1 MGLRFRL
8 DESSRADQSG
18 ACASLKDAGQIVV
31 GNFGFQILATGLSR
45 ACRLELITWNLDA
58 RRLTLDPALFL
69 SRCVS
74 VDLEVDPKSARLFA
88 FAAVRGE
95 ASFVHRSGPWATLES
110 GLDRLEAFCDGAAHL
125 VGHNILRH
133 DLPHLVANRARL
145 AGLGAA
151 PIDTLWL
158 NPLAFPRNPYHHLVK
173 HYQDGRLQ
181 VGHVNDPVEDA
192 RLALQ
197 VLSDQITAFARLG
210 QDAPDVLMTY
220 HHLITRGDASAGF
233 DALFEAL
240 RGPAPGEAAAHAATR
255 QLLTGRACTHRL
267 EQTLGRL
274 SDPRNGWPMAY
285 ALSWI
290 SVAGGDSVMPPWVR
304 MQFPQA
310 GLIVRHLRDTN
321 CGDPSCGWC
330 AEKNNPN
337 AALERW
343 FGFPSFRPQP
353 VDDMGRPLQERIV
366 AEAMAGK
373 SVLGIL
379 PTGTGKSVC
388 YQIPALSR
396 FDKTG
401 ALTVVISPLVA
412 LMADQ
417 VQGLARV
424 GISSVVTVNGMLSLP
439 ERHDALEKVRMGDA
453 TILLIAPEQL
463 RSNSIR
469 TVLQQREVGLWVLDE
484 AHCISKWGH
493 DFRPDYRYVSR
504 FIKEFSGDQVPP
516 VLCLTA
522 TAKPEVVRDIRDHFQ
537 TRLGVDLMLLDGGAV
552 RTNLSFAVLPT
563 QKATKLTDI
572 LTAIEANLPPEGAS
586 GAVVYCATRG
596 ATERVAEFLKGQGLA
611 ADYFHAGLTSERK
624 REVQEAFRTGQLR
637 VIAATN
643 AFGMG
648 IDKPDIRLVVHGDIP
663 GSLENYLQE
672 AGRAGRDQ
680 APANCVL
687 LFALEDVER
696 QFSLSARSRLAR
708 HEIGA
713 ILKALRRMDRQ
724 KSGEVVATPGEIV
737 REEKDQEFERDKA
750 TDDSRV
756 KTAVAWLEEATLLS
770 REENRVQVFPSS
782 LRIRSVD
789 EAAAILERAQI
800 TGVRR
805 KQLMDLVRHVMNAP
819 ADAGVST
826 DDLTGAC
833 GLSGRELH
841 RAFAD
846 LETLGIA
853 SNDTAVTVYVHLA
866 VEDASARRLD
876 HAGRMEADLIA
887 LMQEAVPDAGG
898 AEAHPLNLTETCQA
912 LRDKGHRHVR
922 PDLVETILR
931 AMAQDGRDQDG
942 GRGNLTLRKASR
954 TTIFVR
960 VGRSWPVVARTA
972 DLRRQG
978 AQVLLAHLTG
988 KVAKGKHGK
997 DIQVETT
1004 LGAMLDALNGD
1015 ALLRAEVK
1023 DMTRLMDRALLWLH
1037 EQQVV
1042 TLGRGLSVF
1051 RPAIT
1056 LHLNP
1061 KGGRFTEQHFAPL
1074 EEHYGETTIQTHVMA
1089 AYAEKGLVAMDQAQ
1103 RLSEDYFVLDRDAF
1117 LRRWLPGRG
1126 TEIRRQTTGTSWR
1139 TIVDALDNPAQAE
1152 IVRDDREQTNVLVL
1166 AGPGSGKTRVLV
1178 HRIAYLIRVKR
1189 EDPRGILVL
1198 TYNRHAAA
1206 EIRERLRRLIGKDAA
1221 RVSVSTCHALAMRL
1235 VGVSFA
1241 GDGDPA
1247 RNFDGIVMQAVALL
1261 RGDGLTK
1268 PEAEALR
1275 ETLLPGFRWLLV
1287 DEYQDIGPEEYA
1299 LISAVAGRSLE
1310 DPDLRI
1316 SLFAVGDDDQ
1326 NIYAFAGASIDF
1338 IRRFEAE
1345 YAAKPVWLTENYRSS
1360 ANIITAAN
1368 AVIAPAAARMK
1379 DGHDITVNRA
1389 RAKAA
1394 PGGDWAALDPVAQG
1408 RVTLLDAGGDAAQAV
1423 AALHELVR
1431 LSRLDPDW
1439 SWRRCA
1445 VIARDWRRLE
1455 PVRAYAEALGLP
1467 IDMANETLPSLWRLR
1482 EMQGV
1487 VRALLTDRTR
1497 LLTIADLVNVLNEQ
1511 PQSRWTDLIGEGI
1524 GALARELVDKA
1535 APVPDLVQWFGE
1547 WARDARGEQRGL
1559 LLLTAHRAK
1568 GLEFDHVAIPNGGW
1582 DHPSH
1587 GEDRDAPR
1595 RLFYVAMTRAKSTL
1609 TILTNGPHA
1618 FVRTGG
1624 DAILP
1629 RRVRPDI
1636 AALPCARLRY
1646 LPPDPKLVD
1655 LSFAGRLKAGHPSL
1669 AAIAAARPGDP
1680 VRLIRDGR
1688 RWRIENA
1695 EGQTLARLSRSFVP
1709 PEDAAFLRGEVA
1721 AVLNWRREDGD
1732 EDYSHLLRRDTW
1744 EVILPALVFEA
1755 PVPAPGMASFRGG
1768 PSRLIQP

>member
-1 MGLRFRL
+1 
-8 DESSRADQSG
+8 
-18 ACASLKDAGQIVV
+18 
-31 GNFGFQILATGLSR
+31 
-45 ACRLELITWNLDA
+45 
-58 RRLTLDPALFL
+58 LTFDPARFL
-69 SRCVS
+69 AACVA
-74 VDLEVDPKSARLFA
+74 VDLEVDPKSARIFA
-88 FAAVRGE
+88 FAAVRDDRAVLHQGT
-95 ASFVHRSGPWATLES
+95 ALDAA
-110 GLDRLEAFCDGAAHL
+110 LDRFEALCDGAAHL

-133 DLPHLVANRARL
+133 DIPHLVANRARL
-145 AGLGAA
+145 ARVAA
-151 PIDTLWL
+151 AAIDTLWL

-181 VGHVNDPVEDA
+181 AGHVNDPEQDA

-197 VLSDQITAFARLG
+197 VLADQILALTRLG
-210 QDAPDVLMTY
+210 QEVPDAALAY
-220 HHLITRGDASAGF
+220 HHLTTRGEAAAGF
-233 DALFEAL
+233 DALFQFL
-240 RGPAPGEAAAHAATR
+240 RGPAPTEEAAHAAIR
-255 QLLTGRACTHRL
+255 RLLDGRACTHRL

-310 GLIVRHLRDTN
+310 GRIVRHLRDTN
-321 CGDPSCGWC
+321 CGDPCCGWC
-330 AEKNNPN
+330 VEKNNPN

-343 FGFPSFRPQP
+343 FGFASFRPQP

-417 VQGLARV
+417 VQGLARA
-424 GISSVVTVNGMLSLP
+424 GISNAVTVNGMLSLP

-453 TILLIAPEQL
+453 AMLLISPEQL
-463 RSNSIR
+463 RASSIR
-469 TVLQQREVGLWVLDE
+469 SVLHQREVGLWVLDE

-504 FIKEFSGDQVPP
+504 FIKEFSGDIPAP

-552 RTNLSFAVLPT
+552 RTNLCFAVLPT
-563 QKATKLTDI
+563 QKATKLADI
-572 LTAIEANLPPEGAS
+572 LSVIEAKLPPEGAS

-596 ATERVAEFLKGQGLA
+596 ATEKVAAFLNGQGVA
-611 ADYFHAGLTSERK
+611 TDFFHAGLPPDRK
-624 REVQEAFRTGQLR
+624 RDVQEAFRTGRLR

-672 AGRAGRDQ
+672 AGRAGRDR

-687 LFALEDVER
+687 LFSPEDVER

-713 ILKALRRMDRQ
+713 ILKALRRMDKH

-737 REEKDQEFERDKA
+737 REEKDQEFARDQT
-750 TDDSRV
+750 TDDTRV
-756 KTAVAWLEEATLLS
+756 KTAVAWLEEARLLS

-789 EAAAILERAQI
+789 EAAAILARAEI

-805 KQLMDLVRHVMNAP
+805 RQLMDLVRHVMNAAP
-819 ADAGVST
+819 DAGVST

-833 GLSGRELH
+833 GLTGGALY
-841 RAFAD
+841 RAFSD
-846 LETLGIA
+846 LEVLGIA
-853 SNDTAVTVYVHLA
+853 SNDTAVTVYVHLGI
-866 VEDASARRLD
+866 EDASARRLD
-876 HAGRMEADLIA
+876 HAARMEADLIA
-887 LMQEAVPDAGG
+887 MLQEAVPDA
-898 AEAHPLNLTETCQA
+898 EAATAQPLNLTETCQA
-912 LRDKGHRHVR
+912 LRDKGHAQVR
-922 PDLVETILR
+922 PDLVETALR
-931 AMAQDGRDQDG
+931 GMVQDGRDQDG
-942 GRGNLTLRKASR
+942 GRGNLTLRKVSR
-954 TTIFVR
+954 NTIFVR
-960 VGRSWPVVARTA
+960 LERSWPVVARIA

-978 AQVLLAHLTG
+978 AQALLTHLTG
-988 KVAKGKHGK
+988 KVAKGTRGK
-997 DIQVETT
+997 DIQVDTT

-1015 ALLRAEVK
+1015 ALLRDEAR

-1037 EQQVV
+1037 EQQVA
-1042 TLGRGLSVF
+1042 TLGRGLTVF

-1056 LHLNP
+1056 VQLNP
-1061 KGGRFTEQHFAPL
+1061 KGGPFTVQHFAPL
-1074 EEHYGETTIQTHVMA
+1074 EEHYAETTIQTHVMA
-1089 AYAEKGLVAMDQAQ
+1089 AYAEKALEAMDHAQ

-1126 TEIRRQTTGTSWR
+1126 AEIRRQTTATSWK

-1178 HRIAYLIRVKR
+1178 HRIAYLIRVRR

-1206 EIRERLRRLIGKDAA
+1206 EIRERLRRLIGDDAA
-1221 RVSVSTCHALAMRL
+1221 AVTVSTCHALAMRL
-1235 VGVSFA
+1235 MGASFA
-1241 GDGDPA
+1241 GDAEGPRD
-1247 RNFDGIVMQAVALL
+1247 FDGIVMQAVALL

-1275 ETLLPGFRWLLV
+1275 ETLIQGYRWLLV

-1299 LISAVAGRSLE
+1299 LIGAVAGRSLE
-1310 DPDLRI
+1310 DDLRI

-1338 IRRFEAE
+1338 IRRFEADH
-1345 YAAKPVWLTENYRSS
+1345 AAKPVWLTENYRST
-1360 ANIITAAN
+1360 AHIIAAAN
-1368 AVIAPAAARMK
+1368 AVIAPAGHRMK
-1379 DGHDITVNRA
+1379 AGHDITVNRA
-1389 RAKAA
+1389 RAKVMA
-1394 PGGDWAALDPVAQG
+1394 GGDWAALDPVAQG
-1408 RVTLLDAGGDAAQAV
+1408 RVTLLDAGGDTGQAV
-1423 AALHELVR
+1423 AALDEVLR

-1455 PVRAYAEALGLP
+1455 PVRAYAEALGIP
-1467 IDMANETLPSLWRLR
+1467 IDMANEKPLSLWRLR
-1482 EMQGV
+1482 EMQGF
-1487 VRALLTDRTR
+1487 VRALLVDRTR
-1497 LLTIADLVNVLNEQ
+1497 LLTIPDLVAILNAQ

-1524 GALARELVDKA
+1524 GTLARELLEKA
-1535 APVPDLVQWFGE
+1535 APVPDIVQWFGE
-1547 WARDARGEQRGL
+1547 WARDVRGEQRGL
-1559 LLLTAHRAK
+1559 LLMTAHRAK
-1568 GLEFDHVAIPNGGW
+1568 GLEFDHVAILNGGW
-1582 DHPSH
+1582 DRPSR
-1587 GEDRDAPR
+1587 GEDADAPR
-1595 RLFYVAMTRAKSTL
+1595 RLFYVAMTRARATL
-1609 TILTNGPHA
+1609 TVLTDGPHA
-1618 FVRTGG
+1618 FVRAGEAVLCRHVTP
-1624 DAILP
+1624 DTATLP
-1629 RRVRPDI
+1629 RI
-1636 AALPCARLRY
+1636 RLRY
-1646 LPPDPKLVD
+1646 VPPDPKLVD
-1655 LSFAGRLKAGHPSL
+1655 LSFAGRLRLGDPSL
-1669 AAIAAARPGDP
+1669 AAIAAAQPGDP
-1680 VRLIRDGR
+1680 VHLIRDGD
-1688 RWRIENA
+1688 RWRIDNA
-1695 EGQTLARLSRSFVP
+1695 QGQTLARLSRAFAP
-1709 PEDAAFLRGEVA
+1709 PEGSIFLRGEVA
-1721 AVLNWRREDGD
+1721 AILTWRREDGD
-1732 EDYSHLLRRDTW
+1732 EAFHHRLRRDAW
-1744 EVILPALVFEA
+1744 DVVLPELVFDA
-1755 PVPAPGMASFRGG
+1755 AGAQSVR
-1768 PSRLIQP
+1768 SRQAY

>member
-1 MGLRFRL
+1 MTP
-8 DESSRADQSG
+8 DASS
-18 ACASLKDAGQIVV
+18 
-31 GNFGFQILATGLSR
+31 
-45 ACRLELITWNLDA
+45 
-58 RRLTLDPALFL
+58 FL
-69 SRCVS
+69 SHCVS
-74 VDLEVDPKSARLFA
+74 ADLEVDPKSARLFA
-88 FAAVRGE
+88 FAAVWGE
-95 ASFVHRSGPWATLES
+95 RAVVHKGAALEPA
-110 GLDRLEAFCDGAAHL
+110 LDRLEALCDGAAHL

-145 AGLGAA
+145 AALGAA
-151 PIDTLWL
+151 TIDTLWL

-181 VGHVNDPVEDA
+181 VGHVNDPEQDA

-197 VLSDQITAFARLG
+197 VLADQIAAFTRLG
-210 QDAPDVLMTY
+210 EEAPDAVLAY
-220 HHLITRGDASAGF
+220 HHLTTRGEASPGF
-233 DALFEAL
+233 DALFQAL
-240 RGPAPGEAAAHAATR
+240 RGPAPGEAAAHAAICR
-255 QLLTGRACTHRL
+255 LLDGRACNHRL

-304 MQFPQA
+304 LQFPQA
-310 GLIVRHLRDTN
+310 GRIVRHLRDTN
-321 CGDPSCGWC
+321 CGDQGCAWC
-330 AEKNNPN
+330 VEKNNPN

-417 VQGLARV
+417 VQGLARA
-424 GISSVVTVNGMLSLP
+424 GISAAVTVNGMLSLP

-453 TILLIAPEQL
+453 AMLLISPEQL
-463 RSNSIR
+463 RSPSIR

-484 AHCISKWGH
+484 AHCVSKWGH

-504 FIKEFSGDQVPP
+504 FIKEFSGDSPAP

-572 LTAIEANLPPEGAS
+572 LSAIEANLPPEGAS

-596 ATERVAEFLKGQGLA
+596 ATEKVAEFLKGQGLA
-611 ADYFHAGLTSERK
+611 ADFFHAGLPPDRK
-624 REVQEAFRTGQLR
+624 RDVQEAFRTGQLR

-672 AGRAGRDQ
+672 AGRAGRDR

-687 LFALEDVER
+687 LFSPEDVER

-713 ILKALRRMDRQ
+713 ILKALRRMEKH

-737 REEKDQEFERDKA
+737 REEKDQEFERDKT
-750 TDDSRV
+750 TDDTRV

-789 EAAAILERAQI
+789 EAAAILEKAQI

-805 KQLMDLVRHVMNAP
+805 TQLMDLVRHVMNAP
-819 ADAGVST
+819 VDAGVLT

-846 LETLGIA
+846 LEALGIA
-853 SNDTAVTVYVHLA
+853 SNDTGITVYVHLG

-887 LMQEAVPDAGG
+887 LMQEAVPDAEG
-898 AEAHPLNLTETCQA
+898 AEAQPLNLTETCQA
-912 LRDKGHRHVR
+912 LRDKGHVQVR
-922 PDLVETILR
+922 PDLMETILR
-931 AMAQDGRDQDG
+931 GMAQDGRDQDG
-942 GRGNLTLRKASR
+942 GRGNLTLRKVSR
-954 TTIFVR
+954 NTIFVR
-960 VGRSWPVVARTA
+960 LERSWLVVARTA
-972 DLRRQG
+972 ELRRQG
-978 AQVLLAHLTG
+978 AQALLAHLTG
-988 KVAKGKHGK
+988 KVSKGTRGK

-1037 EQQVV
+1037 EQQVA
-1042 TLGRGLSVF
+1042 TLGRGLTVF

-1056 LHLNP
+1056 VHLNP
-1061 KGGRFTEQHFAPL
+1061 KGGPFTVQHFAPL

-1089 AYAEKGLVAMDQAQ
+1089 AFAEKGLEAMDQAQ

-1139 TIVDALDNPAQAE
+1139 TIVDALDNPVQAE

-1206 EIRERLRRLIGKDAA
+1206 EIRERLRRLIGDDAA
-1221 RVSVSTCHALAMRL
+1221 GVTVSTCHALAMRL
-1235 VGVSFA
+1235 MGASFA
-1241 GDGDPA
+1241 GDHEGPRD
-1247 RNFDGIVMQAVALL
+1247 FDGIVMQAVALL

-1275 ETLLPGFRWLLV
+1275 ETLIQGYRWLLV

-1299 LISAVAGRSLE
+1299 LIGAVAGRSLE
-1310 DPDLRI
+1310 DDLRI

-1338 IRRFEAE
+1338 IRRFEAD
-1345 YAAKPVWLTENYRSS
+1345 YAAKPVWLTDNYRSS
-1360 ANIITAAN
+1360 AHIIAAAN
-1368 AVIAPAAARMK
+1368 AVIAPAAQRMK
-1379 DGHDITVNRA
+1379 AGHDITVNRA
-1389 RAKAA
+1389 RAKAM

-1408 RVTLLDAGGDAAQAV
+1408 RVSLLDAGGDAAQAV
-1423 AALHELVR
+1423 SALDDLVR

-1455 PVRAYAEALGLP
+1455 PVRAYAEALGIP

-1482 EMQGV
+1482 EMQGFI
-1487 VRALLTDRTR
+1487 RALLADRTR
-1497 LLTIADLVNVLNEQ
+1497 LLTIPDLVAILNAQ

-1524 GALARELVDKA
+1524 GTLARELVEKA

-1547 WARDARGEQRGL
+1547 WARDVRGEQRGL

-1568 GLEFDHVAIPNGGW
+1568 GLEFDHVAILNGGW
-1582 DHPSH
+1582 DRPSR
-1587 GEDRDAPR
+1587 GEDADAPR
-1595 RLFYVAMTRAKSTL
+1595 RLFYVAMTRARSTL
-1609 TILTNGPHA
+1609 TVLTDGRHA
-1618 FVRTGG
+1618 FVQPG
-1624 DAILP
+1624 DAVLS
-1629 RRVRPDI
+1629 RRVTPDT
-1636 AALPCARLRY
+1636 AALPRARLRY
-1646 LPPDPKLVD
+1646 FPPDPKLVD
-1655 LSFAGRLKAGHPSL
+1655 LSFAGRLRPGDPSL
-1669 AAIAAARPGDP
+1669 AAIAATRPGDP
-1680 VRLIRDGR
+1680 VHLIRDGD
-1688 RWRIENA
+1688 RWRMENA
-1695 EGQTLARLSRSFVP
+1695 HGQTLARFSRAFAP
-1709 PEDAAFLRGEVA
+1709 PEGTTFLRGEVA
-1721 AVLNWRREDGD
+1721 AILHWRREDGD
-1732 EDYSHLLRRDTW
+1732 EEYNHLLRRDEW
-1744 EVILPALVFEA
+1744 EVVLPELVFES
-1755 PVPAPGMASFRGG
+1755 PP
-1768 PSRLIQP
+1768 

>member
-1 MGLRFRL
+1 V
-8 DESSRADQSG
+8 SS
-18 ACASLKDAGQIVV
+18 V
-31 GNFGFQILATGLSR
+31 
-45 ACRLELITWNLDA
+45 
-58 RRLTLDPALFL
+58 PAQFL
-69 SRCVS
+69 QHCVS
-74 VDLEVDPKSARLFA
+74 VDLEVDPKTARLFA
-88 FAAVRGE
+88 FAAVRGDE
-95 ASFVHRSGPWATLES
+95 AMAHRTAPRASLES

-133 DLPHLVANRARL
+133 DLPHLATHRARL
-145 AGLGAA
+145 AALGSA

-181 VGHVNDPVEDA
+181 VGHVNDPEQDA

-197 VLSDQITAFARLG
+197 VLEDQIAAFTRLG
-210 QDAPDVLMTY
+210 QEAPDALLAH
-220 HHLITRGDASAGF
+220 HHLTTRGEAAGGF
-233 DALFEAL
+233 DALFQFL
-240 RGPAPGEAAAHAATR
+240 RGPAPEEAAAHAAICR
-255 QLLTGRACTHRL
+255 LLEGRACDHRL

-310 GLIVRHLRDTN
+310 GRIVRHLRDTN
-321 CGDPSCGWC
+321 CGDPGCAWC
-330 AEKNNPN
+330 VEKNDPN

-343 FGFPSFRPQP
+343 FGFPAFRLQP

-417 VQGLARV
+417 VQGMARA
-424 GISSVVTVNGMLSLP
+424 GISCAVTVNGMLSLP

-453 TILLIAPEQL
+453 AMLLISPEQL
-463 RSNSIR
+463 RSPSVR

-484 AHCISKWGH
+484 AHCVSKWGH

-504 FIKEFSGDQVPP
+504 FIKEFSGDAVAPL
-516 VLCLTA
+516 LCLTA

-537 TRLGVDLMLLDGGAV
+537 TRLGIEVMLLDGGAV

-572 LTAIEANLPPEGAS
+572 LTAIGANLPPEGAS

-596 ATERVAEFLKGQGLA
+596 AAEEVAEFLKGQGLA
-611 ADYFHAGLTSERK
+611 ADHFHAGLTAERK

-672 AGRAGRDQ
+672 AGRAGRDR
-680 APANCVL
+680 APASCVL
-687 LFALEDVER
+687 LFAPDDVER

-713 ILKALRRMDRQ
+713 ILKALRRLDR
-724 KSGEVVATPGEIV
+724 KRTGEVVATPGEIV
-737 REEKDQEFERDKA
+737 REEKDQEFGRDSN
-750 TDDSRV
+750 TDDTRV

-789 EAAAILERAQI
+789 EAATILDRAQI
-800 TGVRR
+800 TGARR
-805 KQLMDLVRHVMNAP
+805 TQLLDLVRHVMNAAP
-819 ADAGVST
+819 DEGVST

-833 GLSGRELH
+833 GLMGRGVA
-841 RAFAD
+841 RALAD

-853 SNDTAVTVYVHLA
+853 SNDTAVTVFIHLG

-876 HAGRMEADLIA
+876 QAARMETNLIA
-887 LMQEAVPDAGG
+887 LMREAVPDAEGTG
-898 AEAHPLNLTETCQA
+898 MQPLNLTETCQA
-912 LRDKGHRHVR
+912 LRDRGHAQVR

-931 AMAQDGRDQDG
+931 GLAQDGRDQDG
-942 GRGNLTLRKASR
+942 GRGNLTLRKVSR
-954 TTIFVR
+954 NTIFVR
-960 VGRSWPVVARTA
+960 LERSWPIVDRTA
-972 DLRRQG
+972 DVRRQG

-988 KVAKGKHGK
+988 KVASRKQGK

-1015 ALLRAEVK
+1015 ALLRAEVR

-1042 TLGRGLSVF
+1042 TLGRGLTVF

-1056 LHLNP
+1056 VHLNP
-1061 KGGRFTEQHFAPL
+1061 KGGRFTEENFAPL
-1074 EEHYGETTIQTHVMA
+1074 EEHYTEQTIQTHVMA
-1089 AYAEKGLVAMDQAQ
+1089 AYAEKGLADMPNAL
-1103 RLSEDYFVLDRDAF
+1103 RLSEDYFVLEQDAF
-1117 LRRWLPGRG
+1117 MRRWLPGRG
-1126 TEIRRQTTGTSWR
+1126 TEYRRQTTGASWR
-1139 TIVDALDNPAQAE
+1139 IIVEALDNPVQAE

-1178 HRIAYLIRVKR
+1178 HRIAYLIRVRR

-1206 EIRERLRRLIGKDAA
+1206 EIRERLRRLIGDDATG
-1221 RVSVSTCHALAMRL
+1221 VTVSTCHALAMRL
-1235 VGVSFA
+1235 VGASFA
-1241 GDGDPA
+1241 GEGPRD
-1247 RNFDGIVMQAVALL
+1247 FDGIVMQAAALL
-1261 RGDGLTK
+1261 RGDGLAR

-1275 ETLLPGFRWLLV
+1275 ETLIQSDHWLLV

-1299 LISAVAGRSLE
+1299 LIGAVAGRSLE
-1310 DPDLRI
+1310 DDLRI

-1338 IRRFEAE
+1338 IRRFEAD
-1345 YAAKPVWLTENYRSS
+1345 YSAKPVWLTENYRSS
-1360 ANIITAAN
+1360 AHIIAAAN
-1368 AVIAPAAARMK
+1368 AVIAPAAQRMK
-1379 DGHDITVNRA
+1379 AGHDITVNRA
-1389 RAKAA
+1389 RAKALPA
-1394 PGGDWAALDPVAQG
+1394 GDWAVLDPVAQG

-1423 AALHELVR
+1423 AALDELLR

-1455 PVRAYAEALGLP
+1455 PVRAYAETLGIP
-1467 IDMANETLPSLWRLR
+1467 IDMANETLPGLWRLR
-1482 EMQGV
+1482 EMQAFIRTILV
-1487 VRALLTDRTR
+1487 DRTR
-1497 LLTIADLVNVLNEQ
+1497 LLTVSDLTDILNAQ
-1511 PQSRWTDLIGEGI
+1511 QQTPWTDLIGEGI
-1524 GALARELVDKA
+1524 GTLARELVEKA
-1535 APVPDLVQWFGE
+1535 APVSDLVQWFGE
-1547 WARDARGEQRGL
+1547 WARDVRGEQQGL

-1568 GLEFDHVAIPNGGW
+1568 GLEFDHVAILNGGW
-1582 DHPSH
+1582 DRPSR
-1587 GEDRDAPR
+1587 GEDPDAPR
-1595 RLFYVAMTRAKSTL
+1595 RLFYVAMTRARSTL
-1609 TILTNGPHA
+1609 TILAEGTHA
-1618 FVRTGG
+1618 FVRPTE
-1624 DAILP
+1624 AILP
-1629 RRVRPDI
+1629 RRVTPDT
-1636 AALPCARLRY
+1636 ATLPRARLRY

-1655 LSFAGRLKAGHPSL
+1655 LSYAGRLKTGHLAL
-1669 AAIAAARPGDP
+1669 AAITAARPGDP
-1680 VRLIRDGR
+1680 IHLIRDGT
-1688 RWRIENA
+1688 RWRIENTQ
-1695 EGQTLARLSRSFVP
+1695 GQTLARLSRAFTP
-1709 PEDAAFLRGEVA
+1709 PEDATFLRGEVA
-1721 AVLNWRREDGD
+1721 AILSWRREDGA
-1732 EDYSHLLRRDTW
+1732 EDFHHLLRRDEW
-1744 EVILPALVFEA
+1744 EVVLPELVFE
-1755 PVPAPGMASFRGG
+1755 GG
-1768 PSRLIQP
+1768 G

>member
-1 MGLRFRL
+1 M
-8 DESSRADQSG
+8 
-18 ACASLKDAGQIVV
+18 
-31 GNFGFQILATGLSR
+31 
-45 ACRLELITWNLDA
+45 
-58 RRLTLDPALFL
+58 
-69 SRCVS
+69 
-74 VDLEVDPKSARLFA
+74 
-88 FAAVRGE
+88 
-95 ASFVHRSGPWATLES
+95 HRTGPWATLDA
-110 GLDRLEAFCDGAAHL
+110 GLDRLEAFCEGAAHL

-151 PIDTLWL
+151 PVDTLWL

-197 VLSDQITAFARLG
+197 VLVDQIAAFVRLG
-210 QDAPDVLMTY
+210 QDAPDAALAY
-220 HHLITRGDASAGF
+220 HHLTTRGDASAGF
-233 DALFEAL
+233 DALFAAL
-240 RGPAPGEAAAHAATR
+240 RGPAPDAATAHAAIR
-255 QLLTGRACTHRL
+255 RLLEGRACHHRL

-274 SDPRNGWPMAY
+274 SDPQNGWPMAY

-290 SVAGGDSVMPPWVR
+290 SVAGGESVMPPWVR
-304 MQFPQA
+304 LQFPQA
-310 GLIVRHLRDTN
+310 GRIVRHLRDTN
-321 CGDPSCGWC
+321 CGDPACGWC
-330 AEKNNPN
+330 VEKNNPN

-343 FGFPSFRPQP
+343 FGFPTFRPQP
-353 VDDMGRPLQERIV
+353 VDEMGRPLQERIV

-417 VQGLARV
+417 VQGLARA
-424 GISSVVTVNGMLSLP
+424 GISCAVTVNGMLSLP
-439 ERHDALEKVRMGDA
+439 ERHDALDKVRMGDA
-453 TILLIAPEQL
+453 AMLLISPEQL
-463 RSNSIR
+463 RSPSIR

-504 FIKEFSGDQVPP
+504 FIKEFSGDAPAP

-537 TRLGVDLMLLDGGAV
+537 SRVGVDLVLLDGGAV

-572 LTAIEANLPPEGAS
+572 LSAIAENLPLEGAS
-586 GAVVYCATRG
+586 GAVVYCATRS
-596 ATERVAEFLKGQGLA
+596 ATEKVAEFLKGQGLA
-611 ADYFHAGLTSERK
+611 ADYFHAKRSPEEK
-624 REVQEAFRTGQLR
+624 REVQEAFRIGQLR

-672 AGRAGRDQ
+672 AGRAGRDRD
-680 APANCVL
+680 PASCVL
-687 LFALEDVER
+687 LFAPEDVER

-713 ILKALRRMDRQ
+713 ILKALRRMEKH

-737 REEKDQEFERDKA
+737 REEKDQEFERDKT
-750 TDDSRV
+750 TDDTRV

-789 EAAAILERAQI
+789 EAAAILDRAQI
-800 TGVRR
+800 TGMRR
-805 KQLMDLVRHVMNAP
+805 TQLLDLVRHVMNAAP
-819 ADAGVST
+819 DAGVST

-833 GLSGRELH
+833 GLMGRGVAKAL
-841 RAFAD
+841 AD

-853 SNDTAVTVYVHLA
+853 SNDTPVTVYVHLG
-866 VEDASARRLD
+866 VEDASVRRLE
-876 HAGRMEADLIA
+876 HAARLETDLIA
-887 LMQEAVPDAGG
+887 LMQVAVPDMEG
-898 AEAHPLNLTETCQA
+898 AESQPLNLTETCQA
-912 LRDKGHRHVR
+912 LRDKSHAQVR
-922 PDLVETILR
+922 PDLVELILR
-931 AMAQDGRDQDG
+931 GMAQDGRDQDG

-954 TTIFVR
+954 NTIFVR
-960 VGRSWPVVARTA
+960 LERSWPTVARTA

-978 AQVLLAHLTG
+978 AQVLLAHLAG
-988 KVAKGKHGK
+988 RAAKGARGK

-1015 ALLRAEVK
+1015 ALLRADVR

-1037 EQQVV
+1037 EQQVA
-1042 TLGRGLSVF
+1042 TLGRGLTVF

-1056 LHLNP
+1056 VHLNP
-1061 KGGRFTEQHFAPL
+1061 KGGPFTVQHFAPL
-1074 EEHYGETTIQTHVMA
+1074 EEHYSETTIQTHVMA
-1089 AYAEKGLVAMDQAQ
+1089 AYAETGLEAMDQAQ
-1103 RLSEDYFVLDRDAF
+1103 RLAGDYFVLDRDAF

-1126 TEIRRQTTGTSWR
+1126 TEIRRQTTGASWR

-1206 EIRERLRRLIGKDAA
+1206 EIRERLRLLIGEDAA
-1221 RVSVSTCHALAMRL
+1221 WVTVSTCHALAMRL
-1235 VGVSFA
+1235 VGASFA
-1241 GDGDPA
+1241 GDGDGP
-1247 RNFDGIVMQAVALL
+1247 RDFDGIVMQAVALL
-1261 RGDGLTK
+1261 RGDGLSR

-1275 ETLLPGFRWLLV
+1275 DTLIQGYRWLLV

-1299 LISAVAGRSLE
+1299 LISAVAGRSQD

-1326 NIYAFAGASIDF
+1326 NIYAFAGASIAF
-1338 IRRFEAE
+1338 IRRFEAD
-1345 YAAKPVWLTENYRSS
+1345 YAAKPIWLTENYRSTRH
-1360 ANIITAAN
+1360 IIMAAN
-1368 AVIAPAAARMK
+1368 AVIAPAAQRMK
-1379 DGHDITVNRA
+1379 TGHDITVNRA
-1389 RAKAA
+1389 RGKAP
-1394 PGGDWAALDPVAQG
+1394 PGGDWAARDPVAQG
-1408 RVTLLDAGGDAAQAV
+1408 RVSLLDAGSGDAAQAV
-1423 AALHELVR
+1423 AALDDLLR
-1431 LSRLDPDW
+1431 LQRLDPDW

-1455 PVRAYAEALGLP
+1455 PVRAYAEALGIP
-1467 IDMANETLPSLWRLR
+1467 FDMANEKPLNLWRLR
-1482 EMQGV
+1482 EMAGFRPRWLPKSGFPGFRKRIQ
-1487 VRALLTDRTR
+1487 RTK
-1497 LLTIADLVNVLNEQ
+1497 I
-1511 PQSRWTDLIGEGI
+1511 
-1524 GALARELVDKA
+1524 
-1535 APVPDLVQWFGE
+1535 
-1547 WARDARGEQRGL
+1547 
-1559 LLLTAHRAK
+1559 
-1568 GLEFDHVAIPNGGW
+1568 
-1582 DHPSH
+1582 
-1587 GEDRDAPR
+1587 
-1595 RLFYVAMTRAKSTL
+1595 
-1609 TILTNGPHA
+1609 
-1618 FVRTGG
+1618 
-1624 DAILP
+1624 
-1629 RRVRPDI
+1629 
-1636 AALPCARLRY
+1636 
-1646 LPPDPKLVD
+1646 
-1655 LSFAGRLKAGHPSL
+1655 
-1669 AAIAAARPGDP
+1669 
-1680 VRLIRDGR
+1680 
-1688 RWRIENA
+1688 
-1695 EGQTLARLSRSFVP
+1695 
-1709 PEDAAFLRGEVA
+1709 
-1721 AVLNWRREDGD
+1721 
-1732 EDYSHLLRRDTW
+1732 
-1744 EVILPALVFEA
+1744 VIC
-1755 PVPAPGMASFRGG
+1755 
-1768 PSRLIQP
+1768 

>member
-1 MGLRFRL
+1 MTI
-8 DESSRADQSG
+8 DSAQ
-18 ACASLKDAGQIVV
+18 
-31 GNFGFQILATGLSR
+31 
-45 ACRLELITWNLDA
+45 
-58 RRLTLDPALFL
+58 FL
-69 SRCVS
+69 SLCVS
-74 VDLEVDPKSARLFA
+74 VDLEVDPKSARMFA

-95 ASFVHRSGPWATLES
+95 AALIHKGAALEPAH
-110 GLDRLEAFCDGAAHL
+110 DRLEAFCDGAAHM

-145 AGLGAA
+145 AGLAAA

-181 VGHVNDPVEDA
+181 VGHVNDPEQDA

-197 VLSDQITAFARLG
+197 VLADQIMAFTRLG
-210 QDAPDVLMTY
+210 QEAPDALLAY
-220 HHLITRGDASAGF
+220 HHLTTRGEASAGF
-233 DALFEAL
+233 DALFQFL
-240 RGPAPGEAAAHAATR
+240 RGAAPGEAAAHAAIR
-255 QLLTGRACTHRL
+255 RLLDGRACNHRL
-267 EQTLGRL
+267 DQTLGRL

-304 MQFPQA
+304 LQFPQA
-310 GLIVRHLRDTN
+310 GRIVRHLRDTN
-321 CGDPSCGWC
+321 CGDPACGWC

-417 VQGLARV
+417 VQGLAWA
-424 GISSVVTVNGMLSLP
+424 GISAAVTVNGMLSLP
-439 ERHDALEKVRMGDA
+439 ERYDALEKVRMGDA
-453 TILLIAPEQL
+453 ALLLISPEQL
-463 RSNSIR
+463 RSPSIR
-469 TVLQQREVGLWVLDE
+469 AVLQQREVGLWVLDE
-484 AHCISKWGH
+484 AHCVSKWGH

-504 FIKEFSGDQVPP
+504 FIKEFSGDSPAP

-572 LTAIEANLPPEGAS
+572 MSAIEANLPPEGAS
-586 GAVVYCATRG
+586 GAVVYCATRS
-596 ATERVAEFLKGQGLA
+596 ATEKVAEFLKGQGLA
-611 ADYFHAGLTSERK
+611 ADYFHAGLPPDRK
-624 REVQEAFRTGQLR
+624 RDVQEAFRTGQLR

-672 AGRAGRDQ
+672 AGRAGRDR

-687 LFALEDVER
+687 LFSPEDVER

-713 ILKALRRMDRQ
+713 ILKALRRMEKH

-737 REEKDQEFERDKA
+737 REEKDQEFERDKT
-750 TDDSRV
+750 TDDTRV

-789 EAAAILERAQI
+789 EAAAILEQAQI
-800 TGVRR
+800 TGARK
-805 KQLMDLVRHVMNAP
+805 KQLLDLVRHVMNSAP
-819 ADAGVST
+819 DEGVST
-826 DDLTGAC
+826 DVLMGAC
-833 GLSGRELH
+833 GLMGRGV
-841 RAFAD
+841 AKAMAD
-846 LETLGIA
+846 LEALGIA
-853 SNDTAVTVYVHLA
+853 SNDTIITVYVHLG
-866 VEDASARRLD
+866 VEDASTRRLD
-876 HAGRMEADLIA
+876 HAARMEADLIA
-887 LMQEAVPDAGG
+887 LMQEAVPDAEG
-898 AEAHPLNLTETCQA
+898 AEAQPLNLTESCQA
-912 LRDKGHRHVR
+912 LRDKGHAQVR

-931 AMAQDGRDQDG
+931 GMAQDGRDQDG

-954 TTIFVR
+954 NTIFVR
-960 VGRSWPVVARTA
+960 LERSWTTVARTA

-978 AQVLLAHLTG
+978 AQALLSHLIG
-988 KVAKGKHGK
+988 KVAKGTRGK
-997 DIQVETT
+997 DILVETT
-1004 LGAMLDALNGD
+1004 LGAMMDALNGD
-1015 ALLRAEVK
+1015 ALLRDEVK

-1037 EQQVV
+1037 EQQVAA
-1042 TLGRGLSVF
+1042 LGRGLTVF

-1056 LHLNP
+1056 VHLNP
-1061 KGGRFTEQHFAPL
+1061 KGGQFTVQHFAPL

-1089 AYAEKGLVAMDQAQ
+1089 AYAEKGLEAMDQAQ

-1139 TIVDALDNPAQAE
+1139 TIVDALDNPVQAE

-1178 HRIAYLIRVKR
+1178 HRIAYLIRVRR

-1206 EIRERLRRLIGKDAA
+1206 EIRERLRRLIGDDAA
-1221 RVSVSTCHALAMRL
+1221 GVTVSTCHALAMRL
-1235 VGVSFA
+1235 MGASFA
-1241 GDGDPA
+1241 GDHEGPRD
-1247 RNFDGIVMQAVALL
+1247 FDGIVMQAVAVL

-1268 PEAEALR
+1268 TEADALR
-1275 ETLLPGFRWLLV
+1275 ETLIQGYRWLLV
-1287 DEYQDIGPEEYA
+1287 DEYQDVGPEEYA
-1299 LISAVAGRSLE
+1299 LIGAVAGRSLE
-1310 DPDLRI
+1310 DDLRI

-1338 IRRFEAE
+1338 IRRFEAD
-1345 YAAKPVWLTENYRSS
+1345 YTAKPVWLIENYRST
-1360 ANIITAAN
+1360 AHIIAAAN
-1368 AVIAPAAARMK
+1368 AVILPAEGRMK
-1379 DGHDITVNRA
+1379 AGHDITVNRA
-1389 RAKAA
+1389 RAKAM

-1408 RVTLLDAGGDAAQAV
+1408 RVTLLDAGGDAAQAI
-1423 AALHELVR
+1423 AALDELMR
-1431 LSRLDPDW
+1431 LSQLDPDW

-1455 PVRAYAEALGLP
+1455 PVRAYAEGLGIP
-1467 IDMANETLPSLWRLR
+1467 IDMANEKPLSLWRVR
-1482 EMQGV
+1482 EMQTFI
-1487 VRALLTDRTR
+1487 RALLADRTR
-1497 LLTIADLVNVLNEQ
+1497 LLGIPDLVTILNVQ

-1524 GALARELVDKA
+1524 GTLAREVVEKA
-1535 APVPDLVQWFGE
+1535 VPVPDIVQWFGE
-1547 WARDARGEQRGL
+1547 WARDVRGEQRGL
-1559 LLLTAHRAK
+1559 LLMTAHRAK
-1568 GLEFDHVAIPNGGW
+1568 GLEFDHVAILNGGW
-1582 DHPSH
+1582 DRPSR
-1587 GEDRDAPR
+1587 GEDADAPR
-1595 RLFYVAMTRAKSTL
+1595 RLFYVAMTRARSTL
-1609 TILTNGPHA
+1609 TVLTDGPHA
-1618 FVRTGG
+1618 FVRQG
-1624 DAILP
+1624 DPILP
-1629 RRVRPDI
+1629 RRVTPDTD
-1636 AALPCARLRY
+1636 ALPRTRLRY
-1646 LPPDPKLVD
+1646 MPPDPKLVD
-1655 LSFAGRLKAGHPSL
+1655 LSYAGRLREGDPAL
-1669 AAIAAARPGDP
+1669 MAIAAARPGDP
-1680 VRLIRDGR
+1680 VTLIRDSD
-1688 RWRIENA
+1688 RWRIDNGK
-1695 EGQTLARLSRSFVP
+1695 GQTLARLSRAFVP
-1709 PEDAAFLRGEVA
+1709 PDGTTFLRGEVA
-1721 AVLNWRREDGD
+1721 AILNWRREDGD
-1732 EDYSHLLRRDTW
+1732 EEYHHLLRRDEW
-1744 EVILPALVFEA
+1744 EVVLPELVFEA
-1755 PVPAPGMASFRGG
+1755 GARAVAADQNGS
-1768 PSRLIQP
+1768 